1 MLGRGVDA
9 LLPGLGQEEEDRYF
23 MCDVDKILPNPQQP
37 RSYFDKEKLQQLADS
52 IREKGVIQPLLVT
65 KSADDESKPYTLIA
79 GERRLRAAKM
89 AGCEEV
95 PVVLMDETR
104 ASESLELALIENI
117 QRHDLNPIEEAK
129 AYQRLMEEF
138 RCTQEDVARKVG
150 RSRTTI
156 TNILRLLALPESVQN
171 DVIENRISEG
181 HARVLLRLKEHPERL
196 HEVRRRIVAESLSVR
211 ATERL
216 CAKTQES
223 NNDSNNTSSTDSSRL
238 SSGAS
243 SASPPPHDPSR
254 EGGLSAS
261 YCSSLTTQLTNHFHT
276 KVRIVQQGSRGRV
289 EIEYYSS
296 DDLDRLLA
304 LLCQ

>member
-1 MLGRGVDA
+1 MSKSVLGRGVDA
-9 LLPGLGQEEEDRYF
+9 LLPGLEQEEESRYF
-23 MCDVDKILPNPQQP
+23 MCDVDKILPNPHQP
-37 RSYFDKEKLQQLADS
+37 RMYFDEEKLQQLADS
-52 IREKGVIQPLLVT
+52 IREKGIIQPLLV
-65 KSADDESKPYTLIA
+65 SRIEEEDKPYTLIA

-95 PVVLMDETR
+95 PVVLMDE
-104 ASESLELALIENI
+104 AKANELLELALVENI

-138 RCTQEDVARKVG
+138 HCTQESVAQKVG
-150 RSRTTI
+150 RSRTTV

-181 HARVLLRLKEHPERL
+181 HARVLLRLKDYPERL
-196 HEVRRRIVAESLSVR
+196 HEVRRRIIAESLSVR

-216 CAKTQES
+216 CAKPQENDRTGATS
-223 NNDSNNTSSTDSSRL
+223 EENNK
-238 SSGAS
+238 S
-243 SASPPPHDPSR
+243 SAGPTPSSSHDSR
-254 EGGLSAS
+254 EGALSAN
-261 YCSSLTTQLTNHFHT
+261 YCTSLTTQLTNHFHT

-296 DDLDRLLA
+296 DDLDRLLT